1 MADNEKKVE
10 EAETVETETVAKE
23 APAEAASQP
32 KAETADAGEG
42 AEEAPAQATSAPK
55 AEKKAVKAE
64 KSEKAEK
71 PQKVSKPENYTPRLK
86 SDYDDRIVPAMIER
100 FGYKNRLQ
108 VPRLDKIVI
117 NMGVGEATQDKKKVE
132 TAAAEMER
140 IAGQKPV
147 ITKAKKS
154 IAQFKL
160 REGMP
165 IGVKVTLRRDRMF
178 EFLDRLVT
186 IALPRVRDFRGL
198 NPKSFDGRGNY
209 ALGLKEQIIFP
220 EINYDQ
226 IDKVRGM
233 DVIVTTTA
241 KTDDEARELLRLFNF
256 PFPVEEQ
263 RQAA

>member
-1 MADNEKKVE
+1 MADKEKKVE
-10 EAETVETETVAKE
+10 EAQEPVTEQVEVERVGE
-23 APAEAASQP
+23 A
-32 KAETADAGEG
+32 
-42 AEEAPAQATSAPK
+42 
-55 AEKKAVKAE
+55 
-64 KSEKAEK
+64 EKAEAK
-71 PQKVSKPENYTPRLK
+71 AIEALPKVEKAEAPKPEKVAEKPAKKPADYTPRLK
-86 SDYDDRIVPAMIER
+86 ADYDERIVPAMIER
-100 FGYKNRLQ
+100 FGYKNKLE
-108 VPRLDKIVI
+108 VPKLEKIVI

-132 TAAAEMER
+132 TAAAEMQA

-165 IGVKVTLRRDRMF
+165 IGCKVTLRRDRMF

-198 NPKSFDGRGNY
+198 NPRSFDGRGNY

-220 EINYDQ
+220 EVNYDQ

-233 DVIVTTTA
+233 DVIITTTA
-241 KTDDEARELLRLFNF
+241 KTDEEARELLRLFNF
-256 PFPVEEQ
+256 PFPAEEQ

>member
-1 MADNEKKVE
+1 M
-10 EAETVETETVAKE
+10 
-23 APAEAASQP
+23 AEAKYVARMR
-32 KAETADAGEG
+32 AE
-42 AEEAPAQATSAPK
+42 
-55 AEKKAVKAE
+55 
-64 KSEKAEK
+64 
-71 PQKVSKPENYTPRLK
+71 
-86 SDYDDRIVPAMIER
+86 YDERVVPAMIEK
-100 FGYKNRLQ
+100 FGYKNRMQ

-132 TAAAEMER
+132 TASQEMEL

-165 IGVKVTLRRDRMF
+165 IGVKVTLRRERMY

-209 ALGLKEQIIFP
+209 AMGLKEQLVFP
-220 EINYDQ
+220 EINYDR
-226 IDKVRGM
+226 IEKVRGM
-233 DVIVTTTA
+233 DIIVTTTA
-241 KTDDEARELLRLFNF
+241 NTDDEARELLRLFNF
-256 PFPVEEQ
+256 PFPKVEETQ
-263 RQAA
+263 KEAA